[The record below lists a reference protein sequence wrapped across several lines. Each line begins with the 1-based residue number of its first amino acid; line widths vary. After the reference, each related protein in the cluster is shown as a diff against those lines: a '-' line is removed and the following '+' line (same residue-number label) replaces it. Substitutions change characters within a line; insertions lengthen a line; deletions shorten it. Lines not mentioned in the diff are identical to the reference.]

1 MVTEHRESSGNNK
14 TRLLLQF
21 LCFSVLLVTL
31 LQNWK
36 TKKHFHVKWPLQQS
50 SGRYRLC
57 FRCCVSPRRKRCWRN
72 VWLACVKKTLSS
84 ERVWPLYTRAWLF
97 MTNSTSSTASRY
109 IYKYI
114 QIHDLLVLKHTFK
127 NQAVQCR
134 TVWFSVSMKRASIT
148 KGFPAPG
155 LAAWVSAGSWKTLLN
170 NHLIPVIVT
179 FYSQIWI
186 PLAFVQFRA
195 RSLESGMSGYFVEC
209 RGGNF
214 ETVVL
219 WQVFHTEL

>member
-1 MVTEHRESSGNNK
+1 M
-14 TRLLLQF
+14 
-21 LCFSVLLVTL
+21 
-31 LQNWK
+31 
-36 TKKHFHVKWPLQQS
+36 KWLPQQL
-50 SGRYRLC
+50 SGRYQSYKVLLCLC
-57 FRCCVSPRRKRCWRN
+57 FRCCASHRRKRCWRS

-84 ERVWPLYTRAWLF
+84 GRVWPLYMHAWLF

-114 QIHDLLVLKHTFK
+114 QICDLLVLKHTLK

-134 TVWFSVSMKRASIT
+134 TVWFGVSMKRASIT
-148 KGFPAPG
+148 KRFPAPG

-170 NHLIPVIVT
+170 NHLIPVIVK

-186 PLAFVQFRA
+186 PFMFVQFRA
-195 RSLESGMSGYFVEC
+195 RSLESGTSGYFVEC

-214 ETVVL
+214 YTV
-219 WQVFHTEL
+219 QVFHTEL